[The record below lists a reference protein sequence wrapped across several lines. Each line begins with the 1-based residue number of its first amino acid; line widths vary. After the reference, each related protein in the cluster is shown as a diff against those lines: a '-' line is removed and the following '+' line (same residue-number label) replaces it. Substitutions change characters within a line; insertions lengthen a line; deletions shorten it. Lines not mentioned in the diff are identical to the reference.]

1 MKLGNTTKIQQMVLI
16 NRIKELKQE
25 LQEFA
30 ILEVEAETERD
41 KIKWSLRV
49 AETKDLLKTN
59 TTGLEIVE
67 EIIRLESQIDD
78 AEDFDELMPIF
89 EAIEKLVKK
98 YI

>member
-1 MKLGNTTKIQQMVLI
+1 MKLGNATKIQHNVLFE
-16 NRIKELKQE
+16 RIKELKQE

-49 AETKDLLKTN
+49 AETKELLKIN
-59 TTGLEIVE
+59 TTGLELVE
-67 EIIRLESQIDD
+67 EVIRLESQIEET
-78 AEDFDELMPIF
+78 EDFDELMPIF

-98 YI
+98 YL